1 MASLLEGLKREIIER
16 RTTGASLKELRKW
29 LIEQHGIRR
38 NLTTISKRLHR
49 WGVFCDQRK
58 RAVRRAAKRARRAQ
72 EKPELKWLTCP
83 QCGRYP
89 FDSGKACKCGFKM
102 GAR

>member
-1 MASLLEGLKREIIER
+1 LEETELKLELIEK
-16 RTTGASLKELRKW
+16 RTTGGTLAEIRSWLRTKRNIKISVDK
-29 LIEQHGIRR
+29 LSRR
-38 NLTTISKRLHR
+38 FHK